1 MQIVEKIAWIHS
13 YESCGAVMSATTGRL
28 HRRVRIL
35 SADKIHSSEP
45 CEKSVGETLGRLA
58 PYYYLTAL
66 RHEGAARRIPM
77 EATRSPAGRNPRC
90 WEPPKMPQPRWGA
103 ARWGGRSRE
112 TEGG

>member
-13 YESCGAVMSATTGRL
+13 YEFCGAIMSATTGRPP
-28 HRRVRIL
+28 RRVWTL
-35 SADKIHSSEP
+35 TAVKIHSAKL
-45 CEKSVGETLGRLA
+45 CEKSVGETRGRLA

-66 RHEGAARRIPM
+66 RDEGAARRIPM

-90 WEPPKMPQPRWGA
+90 WDPPKMPQPRRGA

-112 TEGG
+112 TEGR